1 MNEFISSC
9 SGRLDQILSLELK
22 TSRNQISELI
32 KNSNVLVNDK
42 ISNKPSFKVLV
53 GDKICFDLPKKVEET
68 AKQKVDFDVEILYED
83 EDILIVN
90 KPANLVVHPAP
101 SVKEATLVEWL
112 KSKNYTLST
121 INADVRA
128 GIVHRLDRGTSGVLA
143 VAKNNAAHAA
153 LSAQLA
159 DKSMGRIYLALS
171 DLSLKENIIVE
182 KPIGRNEQNRLKKA
196 VVSGGRYAKSAFA
209 NILDD
214 DGVNLVCAK
223 LFTGR
228 THQIRVHLASIN
240 RHILGDNLYGFKN
253 KIAKIN
259 RVMLH
264 AYILNLIHPKSGKKL
279 EFVAALPQDFYEILH
294 TKFNKETINEK
305 INPKFISAIF
315 DDSHQWV
322 CSKLAK

>member
-53 GDKICFDLPKKVEET
+53 GDKICFDLPKRAEET

-159 DKSMGRIYLALS
+159 DKSMGR
-171 DLSLKENIIVE
+171 
-182 KPIGRNEQNRLKKA
+182 
-196 VVSGGRYAKSAFA
+196 
-209 NILDD
+209 
-214 DGVNLVCAK
+214 
-223 LFTGR
+223 
-228 THQIRVHLASIN
+228 
-240 RHILGDNLYGFKN
+240 
-253 KIAKIN
+253 
-259 RVMLH
+259 
-264 AYILNLIHPKSGKKL
+264 
-279 EFVAALPQDFYEILH
+279 
-294 TKFNKETINEK
+294 
-305 INPKFISAIF
+305 
-315 DDSHQWV
+315 
-322 CSKLAK
+322 